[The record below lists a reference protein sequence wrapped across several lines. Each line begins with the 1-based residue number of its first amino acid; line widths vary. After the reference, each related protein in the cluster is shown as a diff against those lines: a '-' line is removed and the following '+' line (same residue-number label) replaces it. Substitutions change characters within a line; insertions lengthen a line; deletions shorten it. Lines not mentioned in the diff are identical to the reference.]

1 MLNNTFRIDWIF
13 IDGIIIVLLFLL
25 LVSVRIFKSTH
36 RWRSSFSNKALEY
49 FIFPQ
54 TSEGVNRQ
62 FILTKKWRLIRNTSL
77 KERNSTLPVIFIL
90 RTNYKRKLL
99 KILTEGL
106 SSYGFNV
113 INVRIKTIHYPTS
126 KILETVV
133 INEFTSFISSVIDA
147 FKKKELIE
155 NPNYLLLN
163 HSRSNFPYKAV
174 LSDVKNI
181 GMILINPRVT
191 LENVK
196 NFNHG
201 IDNSHQNNQLFTI
214 FSKKSI
220 FILNNKNQKRFLNE
234 LHSINKSSLNF
245 SSLNKAKKSFKYYE
259 TILLGMIINVVENK
273 SLNSKIQI

>member
-1 MLNNTFRIDWIF
+1 MLNDTFRIDWIF

-36 RWRSSFSNKALEY
+36 RWRSSFSNKALQY

-54 TSEGVNRQ
+54 TSEGFNKQ
-62 FILTKKWRLIRNTSL
+62 FILTKKWSLIRNTSL
-77 KERNSTLPVIFIL
+77 KERNSTRPVIFTL

-99 KILTEGL
+99 RILTEGL

-113 INVRIKTIHYPTS
+113 INVRVKIKHYVTS
-126 KILETVV
+126 KKLGTVV

-147 FKKKELIE
+147 LKKKELIE
-155 NPNYLLLN
+155 NPNYILIN
-163 HSRSNFPYKAV
+163 HFRSNFPYKAV

-196 NFNHG
+196 NFYDSN
-201 IDNSHQNNQLFTI
+201 DNSHQNNQFFTI
-214 FSKKSI
+214 FSNKSI
-220 FILNNKNQKRFLNE
+220 FISKNKNQKRFLKD
-234 LHSINKSSLNF
+234 LHSINTSSLKIF
-245 SSLNKAKKSFKYYE
+245 SLDKAKKSFKYYE
-259 TILLGMIINVVENK
+259 TLLLGMIIDIVENK
-273 SLNSKIQI
+273 LLNSKV

>member
-1 MLNNTFRIDWIF
+1 MLSATFRIDWIF

-36 RWRSSFSNKALEY
+36 RWRSSFSNKALQY

-54 TSEGVNRQ
+54 TSEGVNKQ
-62 FILTKKWRLIRNTSL
+62 FILTKKWSLIRNISL
-77 KERNSTLPVIFIL
+77 KERSSTRPVIFTL

-99 KILTEGL
+99 RILTEGL

-113 INVRIKTIHYPTS
+113 INVRVKKKHYGTS
-126 KILETVV
+126 KILRTVV

-155 NPNYLLLN
+155 NPNYVLIN
-163 HSRSNFPYKAV
+163 HFRSNFPYKAV

-191 LENVK
+191 LENIK
-196 NFNHG
+196 NFYDSN
-201 IDNSHQNNQLFTI
+201 DQSHQNNQFFTI

-220 FILNNKNQKRFLNE
+220 FISKNKNQKRFLKD
-234 LHSINKSSLNF
+234 LYSINTNSLKIF
-245 SSLNKAKKSFKYYE
+245 SLDKAKKSFKYYE
-259 TILLGMIINVVENK
+259 TLLLGIIIDIVENK
-273 SLNSKIQI
+273 LLNSKM